1 MPPTRCA
8 IIVHGGAGRISDG
21 LIGRR
26 LDGCRIAAAAG
37 WNILHA
43 GGAALDAVQKAVE
56 VLEDDP
62 LFNAGT
68 GAVLNT
74 AGKVQMDASI
84 MDGSTLSAGAA
95 AWVNRIRHP
104 IALARQILEDGRH
117 VLLVGEPA
125 LDFARARGI
134 PECLEQDLI
143 VERQY
148 RRWQERHGTVGC
160 VALDQSGKI
169 AAGTST
175 GGRFDSLP
183 GRVGDSALIGC
194 GTYADELAG
203 VSCTG
208 IGEAIIRTVLAKL
221 TVDFL
226 HAGLSIEEAANLA
239 ITRFGDKTQSEAG
252 LIGIDRQGRI
262 AHVHN
267 TPHMPIC
274 HISGRGEVQ
283 TAN

>member
-1 MPPTRCA
+1 MQPSPCA

-21 LIGRR
+21 LINQR
-26 LDGCRIAAAAG
+26 LDGCRAAAMAG
-37 WNILHA
+37 WAILNS
-43 GGAALDAVQKAVE
+43 GGTALDAVQQAVE

-68 GAVLNT
+68 GAVLNAT
-74 AGKVQMDASI
+74 GKVQLDASI
-84 MDGSTLSAGAA
+84 MDGLTLNAGAV

-104 IALARQILEDGRH
+104 ITLARRILEDGRH

-125 LDFARARGI
+125 LDFARAHGI
-134 PECLEQDLI
+134 AECREQDLI

-148 RRWQERHGTVGC
+148 QRWREKHGTVGC
-160 VALDQSGKI
+160 VALDQSGRM

-194 GTYADELAG
+194 GTFADEVAG

-226 HAGLSIEEAANLA
+226 HTGLPIEQAANRA
-239 ITRFGDKTQSEAG
+239 IARLQEKTRSQAG
-252 LIGIDRQGRI
+252 LIVIDRRGCI
-262 AHVHN
+262 AHAHN
-267 TPHMPIC
+267 TPHMPVCSIDG
-274 HISGRGEVQ
+274 HGEVQ
-283 TAN
+283 TAS

>member
-1 MPPTRCA
+1 MQPSPCA

-21 LIGRR
+21 LINQR
-26 LDGCRIAAAAG
+26 LDGCRAAAMAG
-37 WNILHA
+37 WAILHS
-43 GGAALDAVQKAVE
+43 GGTALDAVQQAVE

-68 GAVLNT
+68 GAVLNAT
-74 AGKVQMDASI
+74 GKVQLDASI
-84 MDGSTLSAGAA
+84 MDGLTLNAGAV

-104 IALARQILEDGRH
+104 ITLARRILEDGRH

-134 PECLEQDLI
+134 AECREQDLI
-143 VERQY
+143 VEHQY
-148 RRWQERHGTVGC
+148 QRWREKHGTVGC
-160 VALDQSGKI
+160 VALDQSGRI

-194 GTYADELAG
+194 GTFADEVAG

-226 HAGLSIEEAANLA
+226 HTGLPIEQAANRA
-239 ITRFGDKTQSEAG
+239 IARLQEKTRSQAG
-252 LIGIDRQGRI
+252 LIVIDRRGCI
-262 AHVHN
+262 AHAHN
-267 TPHMPIC
+267 TPHIPVCYIDG
-274 HISGRGEVQ
+274 HGQVR
-283 TAN
+283 TAS

>member
-1 MPPTRCA
+1 MQSTPCA

-21 LIGRR
+21 LTNQR
-26 LDGCRIAAAAG
+26 LDGCRAAAAAG
-37 WNILHA
+37 WNILRSA
-43 GGAALDAVQKAVE
+43 GTALDAVQRAVE
-56 VLEDDP
+56 ILEDDP

-68 GAVLNT
+68 GAVLNA
-74 AGKVQMDASI
+74 AGKVQLDASI
-84 MDGSTLSAGAA
+84 MDGPTLNAGAV

-104 IALARQILEDGRH
+104 IALARRILEDGRH

-125 LDFARARGI
+125 LDFARACGI
-134 PECLEQDLI
+134 AKCREQDLI

-148 RRWQERHGTVGC
+148 RRWREKHGTVGC

-183 GRVGDSALIGC
+183 GRVGDAALIGC
-194 GTYADELAG
+194 GTYADDLAG

-221 TVDFL
+221 TVDLL
-226 HAGLSIEEAANLA
+226 HTGLPIAEAANRAIARLA
-239 ITRFGDKTQSEAG
+239 EKTQSEAG
-252 LIGIDRQGRI
+252 LIVIDRQGRI
-262 AHVHN
+262 AHAHN
-267 TPHMPIC
+267 TPHMPVCYIDG
-274 HISGRGEVQ
+274 HGQVQ
-283 TAN
+283 TSN